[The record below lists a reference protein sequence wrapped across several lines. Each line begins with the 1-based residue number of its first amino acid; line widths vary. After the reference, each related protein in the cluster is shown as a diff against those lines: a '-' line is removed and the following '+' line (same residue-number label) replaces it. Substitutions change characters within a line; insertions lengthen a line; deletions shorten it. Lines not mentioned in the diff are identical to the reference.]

1 MTISEQ
7 QRDAFKEFEKTS
19 WSKQAEHYDVL
30 CSDVSAFLRQSRRTS
45 ESGTSLTNRERLLVS
60 QGLTTVVYDVR
71 PINRDDRLASSLAS
85 MQPSRQPWCHRP
97 AGIDR
102 RRLVR

>member
-1 MTISEQ
+1 
-7 QRDAFKEFEKTS
+7 
-19 WSKQAEHYDVL
+19 L
-30 CSDVSAFLRQSRRTS
+30 SRPIIARPRVITLS
-45 ESGTSLTNRERLLVS
+45 LVNHGSQVTTTVFCNKIGTSLTNRERLLVS

-85 MQPSRQPWCHRP
+85 MQPSRQPWCHRL